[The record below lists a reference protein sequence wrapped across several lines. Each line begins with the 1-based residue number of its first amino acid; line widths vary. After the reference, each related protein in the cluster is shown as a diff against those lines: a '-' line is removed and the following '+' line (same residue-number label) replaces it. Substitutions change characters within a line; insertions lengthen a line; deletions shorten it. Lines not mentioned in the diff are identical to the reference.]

1 MNSLSSTNPLLVD
14 NYACVDERLREQYY
28 RHLFIYD
35 ECQESGIF
43 KKKFPFNLEWK
54 NTLDSDTDTL
64 ECLDDDLDIY
74 YRRTR
79 SENDISEYKEQ
90 VGKAILRLNFQTEKN
105 LDIPHVSE
113 LHECYPSPVPD
124 YDADIDSSDFE
135 SLYLGSDDFES
146 IDFGSDFESVDLGS
160 DDLESVDLG
169 SDCN

>member
-1 MNSLSSTNPLLVD
+1 MNSLSSTNPLLVK
-14 NYACVDERLREQYY
+14 NACVDEQYY

-35 ECQESGIF
+35 KYQESGIF
-43 KKKFPFNLEWK
+43 TKKFPFNLEWK
-54 NTLDSDTDTL
+54 ISLDSDTDTL
-64 ECLDDDLDIY
+64 ECLDDDLDVY

-90 VGKAILRLNFQTEKN
+90 VGKAILRLNFQTEPN
-105 LDIPHVSE
+105 LDIQHVCE
-113 LHECYPSPVPD
+113 LNECYTSLVPN

-146 IDFGSDFESVDLGS
+146 IDFGSDFES